1 MTSQAS
7 SHVAQQPGRL
17 AVSRQWIWLF
27 PASALALVLLALL
40 ATGANGET
48 DLVDAGALVR
58 WGLPV
63 SEVIHNFAMATTMGA
78 LLFAIAIVPRFE
90 VDTQKKRRINM
101 AHKLSHE
108 DMQEKEYKPFASV
121 LNLASLAALTWTFA
135 ALAVLVF
142 SYADISGRAINGG
155 SDYISEIISY
165 ITTIDAGKEAATTVI
180 VAAVVTTLAFGV
192 RSLMGLFLT
201 LAISFI
207 GLIDMALSGH
217 SSGGDDHMGA
227 VNSLGLHLLGVSIW
241 CGGLITLVFIARSLS
256 QSHAA
261 TGTIAGERA
270 GQAHRVPIMVA
281 VLKRYSALALF
292 GFIVVTVSGIVNAAI
307 CMNNLG
313 ELTSTDYGLQILAKV
328 VLVVL
333 LGGAGAAHRLRL
345 IPRFADGAVSATR
358 ALWTII
364 LTELV
369 LMGAASGI
377 AVSLSRTAP
386 PVPETLEPDASPVR
400 IITWYDMPPEPHV
413 AEWFTQ
419 WRLDWFWVAVIL
431 FLAYIYVWAYI
442 RTRRAGDHWPV
453 LRLASWLFGLFIL
466 HFLTSGSLSVY
477 GRVLFSAHMV
487 EHMLLTMVVPIFLV
501 LGAPVTL
508 ILKALEPRQDGTRG
522 PREWILRLVH
532 SGWSKVITHP
542 IFAAVN
548 FAGSIIVVYFTPLLG
563 VMLRYHVGHEF
574 MIMHFMITGY
584 IFMLVLIGIDPIPYR
599 PEYPMRIIMLIA
611 TLGYHAF
618 VGIAMMNMTTLL
630 QASWFGNVGRPW
642 GLSAIDDQQLG
653 GSLMWGIGELPTMM
667 VAVAVG
673 IQWAIAD
680 GKLAKRLDRQA
691 ERDGDAELKAYNAMF
706 EQLNEDD
713 ELRELKQK

>member
-1 MTSQAS
+1 MSQTTSVSVTRPAI
-7 SHVAQQPGRL
+7 
-17 AVSRQWIWLF
+17 SRQWIWLF
-27 PASALALVLLALL
+27 PLTALALVVLALM
-40 ATGANGET
+40 ATGANSET

-58 WGLPV
+58 WGLPLT
-63 SEVIHNFAMATTMGA
+63 EVLHNFAMATTMGA
-78 LLFAIAIVPRFE
+78 LLFAIAIVPRFD
-90 VDTQKKRRINM
+90 VDAQKKRRINM
-101 AHKLSHE
+101 AHKLSAD
-108 DMQEKEYKPFASV
+108 DMREKEYKPFTEV
-121 LNLASLAALTWTFA
+121 LNLASIAALTWTFA

-142 SYADISGRAINGG
+142 SYADISGRAISG
-155 SDYISEIISY
+155 SSSYISEIISY
-165 ITTIDAGKEAATTVI
+165 ATTIDAGKERMTTVI
-180 VAAVVTTLAFGV
+180 IAAVVTTLTFGV

-201 LAISFI
+201 LAVSLI
-207 GLIDMALSGH
+207 GIVDMALSGH

-241 CGGLITLVFIARSLS
+241 CGGLITLIFIARSVS
-256 QSHAA
+256 QEHAG
-261 TGTIAGERA
+261 TGTVAGRRAGE
-270 GQAHRVPIMVA
+270 AHREPMAVA
-281 VLKRYSALALF
+281 VVKRYSALALF
-292 GFIVVTVSGIVNAAI
+292 GYIVVSVSGVVNAAI
-307 CMNNLG
+307 RMNNFG
-313 ELTSTDYGLQILAKV
+313 ELVTTDYGRQILAKV
-328 VLVVL
+328 ALVL
-333 LGGAGAAHRLRL
+333 LLGIAGAIHRLRL
-345 IPRFADGAVSATR
+345 IPRFAEGAVSATR
-358 ALWTII
+358 TLWTVI
-364 LTELV
+364 LSELV
-369 LMGAASGI
+369 LMGAASGV

-386 PVPETLEPDASPVR
+386 PVPETLSADASPVR

-419 WRLDWFWVAVIL
+419 WRIDWFWLAVIL
-431 FLAYIYVWAYI
+431 TLAYVYVWAYI

-453 LRLASWLFGLFIL
+453 LRMASWLTGLAL
-466 HFLTSGSLSVY
+466 LNYLTSGALPIY
-477 GRVLFSAHMV
+477 GRVMFSAHMV

-574 MIMHFMITGY
+574 MIMHFMLTGY

-599 PEYPMRIIMLIA
+599 PAYPMRIIMLIA

-618 VGIAMMNMTTLL
+618 VGVALMGMNTLL
-630 QASWFGNVGRPW
+630 EASWFGNVGRPW
-642 GLSAIDDQQLG
+642 GLSAIDDQKLG
-653 GSLMWGIGELPTMM
+653 GSLMWGIGEIPTMII
-667 VAVAVG
+667 AVAVG
-673 IQWAIAD
+673 VQWAIAD

-706 EQLNEDD
+706 EQLNEND
-713 ELRELKQK
+713 ELNDRP